1 MALLYTGIDKD
12 GKLRRG
18 KIDASDINSAYRLL
32 ISQGIKPIKIEEE
45 KKNILSR
52 EIIKRKPSQEDLS
65 FALLQL
71 SLLLSSGLNLTKA
84 LEVLRE
90 QTQDK
95 RLSEAIASIK
105 ESIER
110 GEPLPLAFKNAEIF
124 PDFLVEMIKVAERG
138 ENLEEIFNIA
148 GNFLQRISDVRARI
162 ISSLTYPTFVIVM
175 SFLSVIVVIK
185 FVVPKIAS
193 VLASFGK
200 DLPLVTKMLLFIS
213 KIIGYL
219 FYLSPFAIALL
230 FFGIKAS
237 GREKIDALFL
247 KIPIFGKV
255 SYYFNLSRFAGS
267 LRMALLSGIPLVKA
281 LSLSRGSLT
290 NLYMRKSVEGIE
302 EELFKGKSLSEVLK
316 STGIF
321 PPLFINFVSTG
332 EKGSELEKMLSLL
345 EELYDKQAMRVISF
359 WIRFAEPLSML
370 VIGLLVAFV
379 VFSVI
384 LPITEL
390 SAGIKR

>member
-1 MALLYTGIDKD
+1 MAFLYTGIDKD

-45 KKNILSR
+45 KKNILIK

-110 GEPLPLAFKNAEIF
+110 GEPLPSAFKKAEIF

-230 FFGIKAS
+230 FFGIKAL

-247 KIPIFGKV
+247 RMPIFGKV

-290 NLYMRKSVEGIE
+290 NLYIRKSVEGIE

-332 EKGSELEKMLSLL
+332 EKGSELERMLSLL

-359 WIRFAEPLSML
+359 WIRFAEPLSMI